1 MVDLQEQN
9 KRQKRVNEIM
19 SSDKTLF
26 DKMQTLTL
34 DSDFDDDLSLVM
46 TVNGPELKN
55 VLYRET
61 MQASDGL
68 SMSDF
73 INDYAC
79 YFEALQKCLYECDRP
94 ENKVVRE
101 RFADDIADM
110 REAVS
115 LWTDLQGLTNVPDSR
130 STPAE
135 RQAYY
140 QAASEFINKHSRS
153 QSDPDYVR
161 KQQAVIADFFL
172 RNTAIELTE
181 QEYDFYKKLL
191 ADSENGAGGGGSD
204 ILGGASPAVKTT
216 SPALSAKQKEMHK
229 KIRLNGIICLSV
241 AVAFSAAAFI
251 VGIFQPLVSC
261 CMLALGGI
269 AEVVTAV
276 VLWKSV
282 NRKIRFTCPACGTKR
297 VMHRTLIEI
306 TTKDTNTQKTAR
318 TNSGS
323 AYTLSG
329 VRTDFTQHYE
339 ECYVCPDCGET
350 YTRTVKRGGG
360 YYIEYNDGSVSDHRI
375 APLADC

>member
-55 VLYRET
+55 VLYKET

-115 LWTDLQGLTNVPDSR
+115 LWTDLQALTNVPDSR

-172 RNTAIELTE
+172 RNTSIELTE

-191 ADSENGAGGGGSD
+191 ADSENGAGGGG
-204 ILGGASPAVKTT
+204 
-216 SPALSAKQKEMHK
+216 
-229 KIRLNGIICLSV
+229 
-241 AVAFSAAAFI
+241 
-251 VGIFQPLVSC
+251 
-261 CMLALGGI
+261 
-269 AEVVTAV
+269 
-276 VLWKSV
+276 
-282 NRKIRFTCPACGTKR
+282 
-297 VMHRTLIEI
+297 
-306 TTKDTNTQKTAR
+306 
-318 TNSGS
+318 
-323 AYTLSG
+323 
-329 VRTDFTQHYE
+329 
-339 ECYVCPDCGET
+339 
-350 YTRTVKRGGG
+350 